1 MGCEKNARVEGKEKE
16 ELGGKKKKPRVRV
29 MPAAVRKYV
38 EAAPLEALKNIVES
52 APLETLEELK
62 NFVEMQVKKRKV
74 MADMVRQAKEV
85 GLTAADI
92 VTLLGQ

>member
-1 MGCEKNARVEGKEKE
+1 
-16 ELGGKKKKPRVRV
+16 
-29 MPAAVRKYV
+29 
-38 EAAPLEALKNIVES
+38 
-52 APLETLEELK
+52 
-62 NFVEMQVKKRKV
+62 

>member
-1 MGCEKNARVEGKEKE
+1 M
-16 ELGGKKKKPRVRV
+16 GGKKKKLRV
-29 MPAAVRKYV
+29 MPAAVREYV
-38 EAAPLEALKNIVES
+38 EAAPLEALKNIVEI
-52 APLETLEELK
+52 ALLPAATLDELK
-62 NFVEMQVKKRKV
+62 NFVEMQAKKRKV

>member
-1 MGCEKNARVEGKEKE
+1 
-16 ELGGKKKKPRVRV
+16 
-29 MPAAVRKYV
+29 
-38 EAAPLEALKNIVES
+38 
-52 APLETLEELK
+52 
-62 NFVEMQVKKRKV
+62 V

>member
-1 MGCEKNARVEGKEKE
+1 
-16 ELGGKKKKPRVRV
+16 
-29 MPAAVRKYV
+29 
-38 EAAPLEALKNIVES
+38 
-52 APLETLEELK
+52 
-62 NFVEMQVKKRKV
+62 VEMQAKKRKV